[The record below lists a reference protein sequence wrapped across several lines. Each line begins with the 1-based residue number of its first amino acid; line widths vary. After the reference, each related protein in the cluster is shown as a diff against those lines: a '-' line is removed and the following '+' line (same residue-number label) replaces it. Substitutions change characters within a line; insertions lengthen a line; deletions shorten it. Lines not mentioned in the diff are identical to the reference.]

1 MPAINWVLNAF
12 VNVGEAPKV
21 KEAKRMLTMGVFI
34 CLKLFIR
41 IPPRKTSLNVK
52 VG

>member
-21 KEAKRMLTMGVFI
+21 KEAKRMLRVTAFNANGCSFV
-34 CLKLFIR
+34 
-41 IPPRKTSLNVK
+41 
-52 VG
+52 